1 MHSVARPD
9 YWWDAVESRLDDRR
23 LPLMLLALAFSGAFG
38 IALACEIGVRY
49 FNTDWNYGLGY
60 SVQRGRDW
68 KPFFALWAGVAIAPI
83 VQGLVAVALLK
94 IYSRPLCWR
103 RGVAVAIIGSI
114 PMYVIGPTL
123 VLLPG
128 ILIFAVAFLISCSWW
143 ASGNRRLLGVSDSE
157 SAEHVAVS
165 LTISGVLMML
175 GSSALPL

>member
-1 MHSVARPD
+1 MHSVTEPD
-9 YWWDAVESRLDDRR
+9 SWWDAVEARFGDRR
-23 LPLMLLALAFSGAFG
+23 LPLMLLALAFAGAFG
-38 IALACEIGVRY
+38 IALACEIGIRY

-68 KPFFALWAGVAIAPI
+68 QPFFALWAGVVMSPI
-83 VQGLVAVALLK
+83 MLGLVSVALLK

-114 PMYVIGPTL
+114 PMYVAGLTL

-128 ILIFAVAFLISCSWW
+128 ILVFAVAFLISCGWW
-143 ASGNRRLLGVSDSE
+143 ASGNRRLLGIRDSE

-165 LTISGVLMML
+165 LTISGMLML
-175 GSSALPL
+175 LCVAALPL

>member
-1 MHSVARPD
+1 MQAATEPD
-9 YWWDAVESRLDDRR
+9 FWWDAIESRFGDRR
-23 LPLMLLALAFSGAFG
+23 LSVILLALALSGAFG

-60 SVQRGRDW
+60 SVQRSRDW
-68 KPFFALWAGVAIAPI
+68 KPFFALWAGVAITPI

-103 RGVAVAIIGSI
+103 RGVAVAIIGWI
-114 PMYVIGPTL
+114 PMYVTGLTL
-123 VLLPG
+123 VVLPG
-128 ILIFAVAFLISCSWW
+128 ILLFAVAFLISCGWW
-143 ASGNRRLLGVSDSE
+143 ASGNRRLLGIRDSE

-175 GSSALPL
+175 GWAAVL

>member
-1 MHSVARPD
+1 MHAVTEPD
-9 YWWDAVESRLDDRR
+9 SWWDAVESRLGDRR
-23 LPLMLLALAFSGAFG
+23 LAIGLLALACAGAFG
-38 IALACEIGVRY
+38 IALACEIGIRY

-68 KPFFALWAGVAIAPI
+68 QPFFALWAGVVIWPI
-83 VQGLVAVALLK
+83 VLGLVGVALLK

-114 PMYVIGPTL
+114 PMYIAGLTL

-128 ILIFAVAFLISCSWW
+128 ILVFAIAFLISCSWW
-143 ASGNRRLLGVSDSE
+143 ADGNRRLLGIRDSE

-175 GSSALPL
+175 CSAALPL

>member
-1 MHSVARPD
+1 MHAVTEPD
-9 YWWDAVESRLDDRR
+9 SWWDAVESRLGDRR
-23 LPLMLLALAFSGAFG
+23 LAIGLLALACAGAFG
-38 IALACEIGVRY
+38 IALACEIGIRY

-60 SVQRGRDW
+60 SVQRDRDW
-68 KPFFALWAGVAIAPI
+68 QPFFALWAGVVIWPI
-83 VQGLVAVALLK
+83 VLGLVGVALLK

-114 PMYVIGPTL
+114 PMYVAGLTL

-128 ILIFAVAFLISCSWW
+128 ILVFAIAFLISCSWW
-143 ASGNRRLLGVSDSE
+143 ANGNRRLLGIRDSE

-175 GSSALPL
+175 CFAALPL